1 MRGLFLTFEGVEGSG
16 KSTQLERLRRELEAA
31 GHNVVLTREP
41 GGTPLGAA
49 LRRMLLEPTAE
60 PPAPTT
66 ELFLYLADRA
76 ENVAR
81 VVQPAL
87 LRGSIVLGDRH
98 ADATL
103 VYQGVAR
110 GLGLDAARGL
120 NAVATGGLKP
130 DLTLVFDLPVEEGL
144 RRVADRRRAG
154 GVQDRLDAE
163 PLEFH
168 ARVRA
173 GYLELARHEPERVRL
188 VPAAGSRDEVTQ
200 AMMDIVRPFLVRRGL
215 ALGGAA

>member
-16 KSTQLERLRRELEAA
+16 KSTQLERLRQKLGAA
-31 GHNVVLTREP
+31 GHDVATTREP
-41 GGTPLGAA
+41 GGTALGAA
-49 LRRMLLEPTAE
+49 LRRLLLEPTAE

-87 LRGSIVLGDRH
+87 QRGSIVLGDRH

-120 NAVATGGLKP
+120 NAVATGGLVP

-144 RRVADRRRAG
+144 KRVADRRRAG
-154 GVQDRLDAE
+154 GARDRLDAE
-163 PLEFH
+163 PPEFH

-173 GYLELARHEPERVRL
+173 GYLELARLEPARVRL
-188 VPAAGSRDEVTQ
+188 VPAAGPPDEVTR
-200 AMMDIVRPFLVRRGL
+200 AMMEIVRPFLVGHGL